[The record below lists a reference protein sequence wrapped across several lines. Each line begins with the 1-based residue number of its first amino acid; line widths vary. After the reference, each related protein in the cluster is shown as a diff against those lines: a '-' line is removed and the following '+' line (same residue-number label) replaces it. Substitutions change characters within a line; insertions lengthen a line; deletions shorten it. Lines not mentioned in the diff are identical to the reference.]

1 MAGPCF
7 ALVYQSFGP
16 DEWTAFTRWAS
27 SVAGGQAVM
36 RPQSLSFSLDASAF
50 PRMSHPKDEP
60 HAKRTCEYVASVRD
74 APFDAKTDRAAIE
87 KRLGYV
93 PARQLSV
100 CAMCRGLF
108 DLDGLMHIQAGII
121 ERFGGWF
128 AFVGDKLPPE
138 AASLARGVVTVQ
150 VADHEGYFGSGPVD
164 PSYAAQYE
172 AFVQKKT
179 ITFIDA
185 KLTGLRHVDV

>member
-16 DEWTAFTRWAS
+16 DEWAALTGWAS
-27 SVAGGQAVM
+27 SFAGGQAVI
-36 RPQSLSFSLDASAF
+36 RPQSLSFSLDASAV
-50 PRMSHPKDEP
+50 PRISRPRDEP
-60 HAKRTCEYVASVRD
+60 HAKRTCEYVAS
-74 APFDAKTDRAAIE
+74 AKNTPFDAKIERAAIE
-87 KRLGYV
+87 KSLGFV

-108 DLDGLMHIQAGII
+108 DLDGLMHIQGRII

-128 AFVGDKLPPE
+128 VFVGDKLPQE
-138 AASLARGVVTVQ
+138 VAALARGVVTVQ
-150 VADHEGYFGSGPVD
+150 VADYEGYFGSGPVD
-164 PSYAAQYE
+164 PSYAAQYDE
-172 AFVQKKT
+172 FVPKKT
-179 ITFIDA
+179 ITFVDA